1 MKKVF
6 TLLTT
11 MVLVLLYCSSCQPA
25 SPSESIDT
33 SSAVTE
39 TDTSSVVTQIIEPS
53 SKSEETQVLYDPCST
68 FVLSVGE
75 NAYPVNVPYID
86 VTVTATEA
94 GCELTISNSY
104 KICQLN
110 NGEQTFVCYGGVET
124 AAVFTPNDLSS
135 IAQGSVRVDLDALRQ
150 NNDVHLEAG
159 TYRIFFDDQ
168 YVDVVLTEE

>member
-1 MKKVF
+1 MKLKF
-6 TLLTT
+6 LPIFLLI
-11 MVLVLLYCSSCQPA
+11 VIFLLSSCQPQ

-53 SKSEETQVLYDPCST
+53 SKSEETQELYDPCAP
-68 FVLSVGE
+68 FVLSVE
-75 NAYPVNVPYID
+75 KNAYPVGVSYID
-86 VTVTATEA
+86 VIVTATEA

-104 KICQLN
+104 KIFKLN
-110 NGEQTFVCYGGVET
+110 DDEQTFVCYGGVET
-124 AAVFTPNDLSS
+124 AAVFTPSDQSS
-135 IAQGSVRVDLDALRQ
+135 VAQGTVRVDFDALRQ

-168 YVDVVLTEE
+168 YVDVVLTQE